1 MQHVSSAAFEKRI
14 DDFLVKAEIDD
25 NIGRPHDGD
34 GDDADGDAG
43 LGAAKESKTDGVKE
57 AKVGIDLLKFT
68 AIAQLTTDKEA
79 GAHLLKDVDARKAKM
94 AAAVKAVTTAAD
106 AGTAQERKDAAAGGA
121 GGAAGGGGGNDDEEE
136 IKATPAKRQKSSVA
150 LLAESANKM
159 AAADAKSAEA
169 DLKFAETYAKST
181 EVSMSDELWYAVE
194 EAKSLHA
201 EGILDDDELEEE
213 KARAKEH
220 FKARRAAQRKL

>member
-34 GDDADGDAG
+34 GDDANGDAG
-43 LGAAKESKTDGVKE
+43 SGAATESKTDGVAE

-121 GGAAGGGGGNDDEEE
+121 GGGGGNDDEEE

-159 AAADAKSAEA
+159 AAADTKSAEA
-169 DLKFAETYAKST
+169 DLKFAEAYAKST